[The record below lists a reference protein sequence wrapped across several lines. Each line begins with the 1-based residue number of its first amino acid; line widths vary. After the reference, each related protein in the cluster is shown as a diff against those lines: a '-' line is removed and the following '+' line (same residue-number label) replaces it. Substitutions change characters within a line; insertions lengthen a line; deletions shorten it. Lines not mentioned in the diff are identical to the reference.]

1 MQDARKEVLQSK
13 QVIEACHNEM
23 AMLKQ
28 TCENL
33 EQQIQ
38 DGLAKI
44 KQTEKEKK
52 ILVGDVDVIKARE
65 VNIV

>member
-38 DGLAKI
+38 VGLVKI
-44 KQTEKEKK
+44 KQSDKEKK
-52 ILVGDVDVIKARE
+52 SLISDVDVSKARE
-65 VNIV
+65 VNTV